1 MKIIK
6 TIKEMQTYSRE
17 MHASGNRVALVPTM
31 GDLHEGHLSL
41 VDAAHRH
48 ADIVVVSIFINPTQF
63 APEEDFD
70 TYPKNLER
78 DCNLCKLRKV
88 DAIFAPEA
96 NEMYPEPITAWVIEN
111 SLTEVLCGKS
121 RPTHFTGVTTVVT
134 KLFNAVLPEAAIFG
148 EKDFQQVAVIKKM
161 TKDLNFHI
169 EIITVPIVREA
180 DGLAMSSRNKYLTEK
195 EHKEAL
201 SINISLKAAEEAI
214 LSGERNSAVIIKQI
228 TLRISQNDGKVDYV
242 EIMNPETLQ
251 PITAI
256 EPDTVIAVAAVFG
269 KTRLIDNLV
278 ISSASSGL
286 FV

>member
-6 TIKEMQTYSRE
+6 TIKEMQAYSRE

-63 APEEDFD
+63 APGEDLAA
-70 TYPKNLER
+70 YPKNLER
-78 DCNLCKLRKV
+78 DCKLCKLRRV
-88 DAIFAPEA
+88 DTVFAPEV
-96 NEMYPEPITAWVIEN
+96 NEMYPEKITTWVIEE
-111 SLTEVLCGKS
+111 SLTGVLCGKS

-134 KLFNAVLPEAAIFG
+134 KLFNAVLPDAAIFG
-148 EKDFQQVAVIKKM
+148 EKDFQQAAVIRKM

-169 EIITVPIVREA
+169 EIIIAPMVRET
-180 DGLAMSSRNKYLTEK
+180 DGLAMSSRNRYLTEK
-195 EHKEAL
+195 EHKGAL
-201 SINISLKAAEEAI
+201 SINRSLKAAEEAI
-214 LSGERNSAVIIKQI
+214 ASGERNPTTITEQI
-228 TLRISQNDGKVDYV
+228 VTRISQNGGKVDYV
-242 EIMNPETLQ
+242 EIINTETLQ

-256 EPDTVIAVAAVFG
+256 ETDTLIAVATYFG

-278 ISSASSGL
+278 L
-286 FV
+286 